1 MRWVSGIVAARSP
14 AVPTMMSCSAALLV
28 LGSTGCSD
36 SIRLSIGRT
45 TELVENYS
53 KDRDAVIFR
62 GGRRY
67 RLSSANGAELELGDE
82 PAFSGPLDQLKTK
95 GKKVV
100 FPDGAKVD
108 PEELESAH
116 LVVHGDPLTRLE
128 SEGPNEHSERFLLG
142 VSAGG
147 TGFFQAIFRVRTL
160 GPLYLEAG
168 GMILPDMANGSVG
181 FLVDTPI
188 AARFTFY
195 GGAGFGAAMLIS
207 SDYAACEGQNDPSC
221 QGVVEVIDTLRI
233 ISGRVGIAYRLLES
247 HFRLGL
253 DAGVWYGWHVEDWQ
267 NGAPDDEDTILWPMA
282 GLSVLYEL

>member
-116 LVVHGDPLTRLE
+116 LVIHGDPLTRLE
-128 SEGPNEHSERFLLG
+128 SEGPREHSERFLLG
-142 VSAGG
+142 VAAGS
-147 TGFFQAIFRVRTL
+147 TGFLQVIFRVRTL
-160 GPLYLEAG
+160 GPLYVEAG
-168 GMILPDMANGSVG
+168 GMAVPEMGNASVG
-181 FLVDTPI
+181 LLVDTPLT
-188 AARFTFY
+188 AYLTFY
-195 GGAGFGAAMLIS
+195 GGAGLGAAFATTREN
-207 SDYAACEGQNDPSC
+207 YGCERQNDPSC
-221 QGVVEVIDTLRI
+221 QGELEVVDTLRI
-233 ISGRVGIAYRLLES
+233 IYGRVGIGYRFLES
-247 HFRLGL
+247 HVRFGL
-253 DAGVWYGWHVEDWQ
+253 DGGVWYGRSVEDWKT
-267 NGAPDDEDTILWPMA
+267 GAPDVEDTILWPMA